1 MCAIVIVMATV
12 MNASSDE
19 DDDHQKDD
27 DDDEHDDDVNEDE
40 RDMWRCGAGDGDEDD
55 SEVVEQE
62 EGLRIN
68 NQTLKEREIGAL
80 RASASTRE
88 PCGRLLMLAVGCR
101 LL

>member
-27 DDDEHDDDVNEDE
+27 DDDDDVNEDE
-40 RDMWRCGAGDGDEDD
+40 RDMWRCGASDGDEDD

>member
-27 DDDEHDDDVNEDE
+27 DDDDDVNEDE

-68 NQTLKEREIGAL
+68 NQTLKDREIGAL

>member
-19 DDDHQKDD
+19 DDDHQRDD
-27 DDDEHDDDVNEDE
+27 DDDDDVNEDE

-88 PCGRLLMLAVGCR
+88 PCRRLLMLAFGSV
-101 LL
+101 

>member
-27 DDDEHDDDVNEDE
+27 DDDDDVNEDE

>member
-27 DDDEHDDDVNEDE
+27 DDDDDDVNEDE
-40 RDMWRCGAGDGDEDD
+40 RDMWRCGASDGDEDD

>member
-27 DDDEHDDDVNEDE
+27 DDDDDDVNEDE

-88 PCGRLLMLAVGCR
+88 PCRRLLMLAFGSV
-101 LL
+101 

>member
-27 DDDEHDDDVNEDE
+27 DDDDDDVNEDE
-40 RDMWRCGAGDGDEDD
+40 SDMWRCGAGDGDEDD

>member
-27 DDDEHDDDVNEDE
+27 DDDEHDDVNEDE

>member
-27 DDDEHDDDVNEDE
+27 DDDDDDDVNEDE